1 MRSFSQTVRDGVTV
15 GQERLQNMSMVGHDS
30 TEKSIVS
37 FISKTEL
44 RMLNCTVCTFAAKAK
59 TFLFSAVSASENF

>member
-44 RMLNCTVCTFAAKAK
+44 RMLNSTVCN
-59 TFLFSAVSASENF
+59 FSAKVDIFIFGCQRV